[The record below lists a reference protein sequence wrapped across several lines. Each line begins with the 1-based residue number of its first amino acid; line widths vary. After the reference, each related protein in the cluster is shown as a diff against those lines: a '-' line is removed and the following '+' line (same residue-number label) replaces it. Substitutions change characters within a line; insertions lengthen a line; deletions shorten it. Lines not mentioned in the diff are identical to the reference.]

1 MFSLKSCFM
10 LCILFLSGQVFSQ
23 SLSDLSFGTDG
34 SFEVVTWNIEFF
46 PKQGNVTRDSVR
58 EIIKALDVD
67 IIGLQ
72 EIEDTTDFREVLE
85 DLPDYELYIVDG
97 YYNGLAYV
105 CKKSTIK
112 VNALYKIY
120 DSSGYWNVLPRSPV
134 VMEFTYNGEEMIIIN
149 NHYKCCGDGDLEVG
163 NFDDEEGR
171 RYAASELIKE
181 YIDAN
186 FDDSNVILVGDLN
199 DNIVDVESDNV
210 FQMFID
216 DSDNYAFV
224 DEAIANGTSAFW
236 SYPNWPSHLDHILIT
251 NELFDEVDESDAV
264 IETFRIGDFMVGG
277 FNSYDNKVSD
287 HRPVGMKIKVGAPVS
302 TFDQLLQTS
311 ISINPNPNNGA
322 FSVDLTSMNDDVELK
337 IINVL
342 NEAVFTNEYSGEQVV
357 EVEFDGASGLYFLIV
372 TSEDQKGIS
381 RFIKK

>member
-1 MFSLKSCFM
+1 M